1 MNPMPIYDYK
11 CNICDYEFEKIKRMD
26 DRKVPETESC
36 PHCDGDGCIEQ
47 SILHTSLSVSY
58 VYEHRST
65 LNKLN
70 NASAFKEKLQQIHES
85 TPGSVLNKSSSF
97 VEVK

>member
-1 MNPMPIYDYK
+1 MPLYDYV
-11 CNICDYEFEKIKRMD
+11 CNLCEHEFEKFTRMS
-26 DRKVPETESC
+26 DRKVPETEPC
-36 PHCDGDGCIEQ
+36 PHCERIGCVEQ
-47 SILHTSLSVSY
+47 TIVHTAIPVSY
-58 VYEHRST
+58 VHEHRST

-85 TPGSVLNKSSSF
+85 TPGSVLDKASSF